1 MGLAGQLPTALGRL
15 TTLQHVSLGQNA
27 LQGSLPT
34 ELCQL
39 TKLQFFNVH
48 SNQINGTVPSCFS
61 SLSELQI
68 LNLNFNQMTGA
79 LPVLANLT
87 ELYLNMNDFAQD
99 LPSFVAA
106 MPYLKIL
113 SARENQFYGDI
124 ELAFDHLAE
133 QLVLL
138 DVMGNQ
144 QLRGAFPHKLLYN
157 APNLEV
163 LSLGDNAIAGKLTWT
178 IPYNDKLRFLS
189 IHNND
194 IEGIL
199 PPSLANLTALTHLIG
214 HHNHLT
220 GPLPLTLSTNLQ
232 SLFLNDNP
240 FTAGPIP
247 DDWAAMSNMVAFHI
261 GGSDRTGDLPA
272 WLGQNWTRMELL
284 DMSRNNF
291 TGGIPESWGE
301 LPQLEYLFLSHN
313 AQITGPL
320 PESFQSLSNLK
331 QAFFI
336 ETGIA
341 GNWQFMCQNAA
352 SSVLVSNAEECSCCV
367 LCADAECANNDMS
380 LNEGFEWK
388 YRSYW
393 GP

>member
-1 MGLAGQLPTALGRL
+1 L
-15 TTLQHVSLGQNA
+15 
-27 LQGSLPT
+27 T
-34 ELCQL
+34 ELQRL
-39 TKLQFFNVH
+39 NVH

-61 SLSELQI
+61 SLPQLQI

-79 LPVLANLT
+79 LPLMTNLT
-87 ELYLNMNDFAQD
+87 ELYLNMNDISQD
-99 LPSFVAA
+99 LPTLVAS
-106 MPYLKIL
+106 MPHLKVL
-113 SARENQFYGDI
+113 SARENRFYGDI

-138 DVMGNQ
+138 DLMGNQ
-144 QLRGAFPHKLLYN
+144 QLGGAFPHKLLYH
-157 APNLEV
+157 APQLEI
-163 LSLGDNAIAGKLTWT
+163 LSLGDNAISGKLTWS

-189 IHNND
+189 IHSND
-194 IEGIL
+194 LEGIL
-199 PPSLANLTALTHLIG
+199 PPAITNLTALTHLIA
-214 HHNHLT
+214 HHNHFT
-220 GPLPLTLSTNLQ
+220 GPLPQTLSTNLR
-232 SLFLNDNP
+232 SLFLSDNP
-240 FTAGPIP
+240 FTAGPLP
-247 DDWAAMSNMVAFHI
+247 DEWASLSSMVAFHI

-272 WLGQNWTRMELL
+272 WLGQNWTQLELL

-313 AQITGPL
+313 GQITGPL

-331 QAFFI
+331 QAFLL

-341 GNWQFMCQNAA
+341 GNWQFMCQHEA
-352 SSVLVSNAEECSCCV
+352 SKVSVLVSNAEDCSCCV
-367 LCADAECANNDMS
+367 LCVDADCANNDMS
-380 LNEGFEWK
+380 LSESFEWK